1 MGFVR
6 WFKKDGKW
14 NINRITGT
22 AFICAAVVFSLV
34 GCFYTPYDPNAMNG
48 ELKNTA
54 PSLAHLFGTDNFG
67 RDVFS
72 RVMKGAGT
80 TFLVGL
86 SVVTAGAVGGCLL
99 GAFTGYFGGKADL
112 ILMRVNDAIA
122 AIPSIL
128 LALVFV
134 GVFGSGTVQLIAAL
148 GILFIPSFARVVRS
162 GFLVQKELDYVK
174 NARLMGAGHLRIM
187 FVHILPNLKSSLFSA
202 LAIGFNNAVLSEAA
216 MSYLSL
222 GVQPPDA
229 SLGRM
234 LSEAQPYLFRAP
246 WNAVAP
252 GLMILFSV
260 LGAGLLSLEG
270 GEKSG
275 GV

>member
-1 MGFVR
+1 MGAFGWMR
-6 WFKKDGKW
+6 KNGKL
-14 NINRITGT
+14 NINRSIGVVLLL
-22 AFICAAVVFSLV
+22 FAVLVSLV
-34 GCFYTPYDPNAMNG
+34 GCFFTPYDPNAMNA
-48 ELKNTA
+48 ELKNAA
-54 PSLAHLFGTDNFG
+54 PSFLHWFGTDNFG

-86 SVVTAGAVGGCLL
+86 SVVAIGAVGGCLL

-112 ILMRVNDAIA
+112 ILMRINDAVA

-134 GVFGSGTVQLIAAL
+134 SVFGSGTWQLIAAL

-187 FVHILPNLKSSLFSA
+187 FVHILPNIRGSLLSA

-234 LSEAQPYLFRAP
+234 LSEAQPYFFRAP
-246 WNAVAP
+246 WSAVAP
-252 GLMILFSV
+252 GMMILISV
-260 LGAGLLSLEG
+260 LGVGLLSLEG
-270 GEKSG
+270 GEKHG
-275 GV
+275 

>member
-1 MGFVR
+1 MAITG
-6 WFKKDGKW
+6 WFRKDGKW
-14 NINRITGT
+14 NVNRIIG
-22 AFICAAVVFSLV
+22 FMLVVIALVLSFV
-34 GCFYTPYDPNAMNG
+34 GCFYTPYDPNAMSAD
-48 ELKNTA
+48 LKNA
-54 PSLAHLFGTDNFG
+54 SPSLSHWFGTDNFG
-67 RDVFS
+67 RDVLS

-86 SVVTAGAVGGCLL
+86 SVVFIGAVGGCLL

-112 ILMRVNDAIA
+112 ILMRVNDAVA

-134 GVFGSGTVQLIAAL
+134 GVFGSGTAQLIAAL

-162 GFLVQKELDYVK
+162 GFVVQKELDYVK

-187 FVHILPNLKSSLFSA
+187 FVHILPNIRSSLFSA

-234 LSEAQPYLFRAP
+234 LSEAQPYFFRAP
-246 WNAVAP
+246 WNALAP
-252 GLMILFSV
+252 GFMILFCV
-260 LGAGLLSLEG
+260 LGVGLLSIGG
-270 GEKSG
+270 GESHD
-275 GV
+275 

>member
-1 MGFVR
+1 MER
-6 WFKKDGKW
+6 LKWLRKDGKW
-14 NINRITGT
+14 RIN
-22 AFICAAVVFSLV
+22 FIIGAGLFFLAALLSLI
-34 GCFYTPYDPNAMNG
+34 GCIYTPYDPNAMNG
-48 ELKNTA
+48 AMKNA
-54 PSLAHLFGTDNFG
+54 GPSLAHLFGTDNFG

-72 RVMKGAGT
+72 RVLKGSQT

-86 SVVTAGAVGGCLL
+86 AVVSIGAVGGTLM
-99 GAFTGYFGGKADL
+99 GAFTGYFGGKLDL
-112 ILMRVNDAIA
+112 ILMRINDAIA

-134 GVFGSGTVQLIAAL
+134 GAFGSGTVQLITAL
-148 GILFIPSFARVVRS
+148 GILFVPSFARVIRS
-162 GFLVQKELDYVK
+162 GFLVQKEYDYVK

-187 FVHILPNLKSSLFSA
+187 FVHILPNIKGSLLSA

-234 LSEAQPYLFRAP
+234 LSEAQPYLLRAP
-246 WNAVAP
+246 WCAIAP
-252 GLMILFSV
+252 GMMILLCV
-260 LGAGLLSLEG
+260 LGVGLMSIEG
-270 GEKSG
+270 GEKHD
-275 GV
+275 

>member
-1 MGFVR
+1 MHFIG

-14 NINRITGT
+14 KVNRIIG
-22 AFICAAVVFSLV
+22 AVLVVLAALISLV
-34 GCFYTPYDPNAMNG
+34 GCFYTPYDPNAMDAG
-48 ELKNTA
+48 LKNAA
-54 PSLAHLFGTDNFG
+54 PSLSHLFGTDNFG

-80 TFLVGL
+80 TFAVGL
-86 SVVTAGAVGGCLL
+86 AVVSIGAAGGCLL

-112 ILMRVNDAIA
+112 ILMRFNDAVA

-134 GVFGSGTVQLIAAL
+134 GIFGSGTGQLVAAL

-162 GFLVQKELDYVK
+162 GFVVQKELDYVK
-174 NARLMGAGHLRIM
+174 NARLMGASHLRIM
-187 FVHILPNLKSSLFSA
+187 FVHILPNIKSSLFSA
-202 LAIGFNNAVLSEAA
+202 LTIGFNNAVLSEAA

-252 GLMILFSV
+252 GLMILISV
-260 LGAGLLSLEG
+260 LGVGLLGLEG
-270 GEKSG
+270 GEKHD
-275 GV
+275 

>member
-1 MGFVR
+1 MSVTG
-6 WFKKDGKW
+6 WLKKDGKY
-14 NINRITGT
+14 NINRLVGLSFVIM
-22 AFICAAVVFSLV
+22 AVLISLV
-34 GCFYTPYDPNAMNG
+34 GCFYTPYDPNAMNADI
-48 ELKNTA
+48 KNAA
-54 PSLAHLFGTDNFG
+54 PSLSHLFGTDNFG

-80 TFLVGL
+80 TFLVGI
-86 SVVTAGAVGGCLL
+86 SVVSIGAVGGCLL
-99 GAFTGYFGGKADL
+99 GAFTGYFGGVADL
-112 ILMRVNDAIA
+112 ILMRVNDALA

-134 GVFGSGTVQLIAAL
+134 SVFGSGTVQLVAAL

-162 GFLVQKELDYVK
+162 GFVVQKELDYVK

-187 FVHILPNLKSSLFSA
+187 FVHILPNIKSSLLSA

-246 WNAVAP
+246 WNAIAP
-252 GLMILFSV
+252 GLMILISV
-260 LGAGLLSLEG
+260 LGVGLLSLEG
-270 GEKSG
+270 GGKHD
-275 GV
+275 

>member
-1 MGFVR
+1 MGAFGWMR
-6 WFKKDGKW
+6 KNGKL
-14 NINRITGT
+14 NINRSIGFVLVLF
-22 AFICAAVVFSLV
+22 AVLVSFI
-34 GCFYTPYDPNAMNG
+34 GCFFTPYDPNAMNA
-48 ELKNTA
+48 ELKNAA
-54 PSLAHLFGTDNFG
+54 PSFLHWFGTDNFG

-86 SVVTAGAVGGCLL
+86 SVVAIGAVGGCLL

-112 ILMRVNDAIA
+112 ILMRINDAVA

-134 GVFGSGTVQLIAAL
+134 SVFGSGTWQLIAAL

-187 FVHILPNLKSSLFSA
+187 FVYILPNIRGSLLSA

-234 LSEAQPYLFRAP
+234 LSEAQPYIFRAQ
-246 WNAVAP
+246 WSAVAP
-252 GLMILFSV
+252 GMMILISV
-260 LGAGLLSLEG
+260 LGVGLLSLEG
-270 GEKSG
+270 GEKHG
-275 GV
+275 

>member
-1 MGFVR
+1 MERKG
-6 WFKKDGKW
+6 WFYKNGRW
-14 NINRITGT
+14 NINRIIGVALVLLALLVSVTG
-22 AFICAAVVFSLV
+22 VF
-34 GCFYTPYDPNAMNG
+34 FTPYDPNAMNG
-48 ELKNTA
+48 SLKNTG
-54 PSLAHLFGTDNFG
+54 PSFSHWFGTDNFG
-67 RDVFS
+67 RDVLS

-80 TFLVGL
+80 TFFVGV
-86 SVVTAGAVGGCLL
+86 SVAAIGAVGGCLI

-112 ILMRVNDAIA
+112 IMMRINDAVA

-134 GVFGSGTVQLIAAL
+134 GIFGSGTTQLIAAL

-187 FVHILPNLKSSLFSA
+187 FVHILPNIKGSLGSA

-252 GLMILFSV
+252 GLMILLCV
-260 LGAGLLSLEG
+260 LGVGLLSLEG
-270 GEKSG
+270 GKRHG
-275 GV
+275 G

>member
-1 MGFVR
+1 MSFVG
-6 WFKKDGKW
+6 WLKKDGTW
-14 NINRITGT
+14 HVNRIIGC
-22 AFICAAVVFSLV
+22 ILVVFAVLISLL
-34 GCFYTPYDPNAMNG
+34 GCFFTPYDPNAINADLMNA
-48 ELKNTA
+48 A
-54 PSLAHLFGTDNFG
+54 PSPSHWFGTDNFG

-80 TFLVGL
+80 TFFVGL
-86 SVVTAGAVGGCLL
+86 SVVSIGAVGGCLL
-99 GAFTGYFGGKADL
+99 GALTGYFGGKADL
-112 ILMRVNDAIA
+112 ILMRVNDTVA

-134 GVFGSGTVQLIAAL
+134 GIFGGGTVQLIAAL
-148 GILFIPSFARVVRS
+148 GILFVPSFARVVRS
-162 GFLVQKELDYVK
+162 GFIVQKELDYVK
-174 NARLMGAGHLRIM
+174 NARLMGASHFRIM
-187 FVHILPNLKSSLFSA
+187 FVHILPNIKSSLLSA

-234 LSEAQPYLFRAP
+234 LSEAQPYLLYAP
-246 WNAVAP
+246 WSAAAP

-260 LGAGLLSLEG
+260 LGVGLLSLEG
-270 GEKSG
+270 GEK
-275 GV
+275 

>member
-1 MGFVR
+1 MSFVR

-14 NINRITGT
+14 NTNRIIGAVLVCT
-22 AFICAAVVFSLV
+22 AALFSLI
-34 GCFYTPYDPNAMNG
+34 GCFYTPYDPNAMNA
-48 ELKNTA
+48 ELKNA
-54 PSLAHLFGTDNFG
+54 PPSFSHLFGTDNFG

-80 TFLVGL
+80 TFFVGL
-86 SVVTAGAVGGCLL
+86 SVVITGAAGGCLL

-134 GVFGSGTVQLIAAL
+134 GAFGSGTVQLVTAL

-174 NARLMGAGHLRIM
+174 NARLMGAGNLRIM
-187 FVHILPNLKSSLFSA
+187 FVHILPNLKASLFSA

-246 WNAVAP
+246 WNAIAP
-252 GLMILFSV
+252 GMMILFSV
-260 LGAGLLSLEG
+260 LGVGLLGMEG
-270 GEKSG
+270 GEKNG

>member
-1 MGFVR
+1 MSVTG
-6 WFKKDGKW
+6 WLKKDGKW
-14 NINRITGT
+14 NVNRVIGCILVMLV
-22 AFICAAVVFSLV
+22 AVLSFI
-34 GCFYTPYDPNAMNG
+34 GCFYTPYDPNGMSA
-48 ELKNTA
+48 ELKNAA
-54 PSLAHLFGTDNFG
+54 PSLSHLFGTDNFG
-67 RDVFS
+67 RDVLS

-80 TFLVGL
+80 TFFVGL
-86 SVVTAGAVGGCLL
+86 SVVSIGAAGGCLL

-112 ILMRVNDAIA
+112 VLMRISDAIA

-134 GVFGSGTVQLIAAL
+134 GIFGSGTVQLIAAL
-148 GILFIPSFARVVRS
+148 GILFVPSFARVVRS

-174 NARLMGAGHLRIM
+174 NARLMGASHLRIM
-187 FVHILPNLKSSLFSA
+187 FVHILPNIRSSLLSA

-234 LSEAQPYLFRAP
+234 LSEAQPYIFSAP

-252 GLMILFSV
+252 GLMILFCV
-260 LGAGLLSLEG
+260 LGVGLLSLEG
-270 GEKSG
+270 GERHD
-275 GV
+275 

>member
-1 MGFVR
+1 MSFIG

-14 NINRITGT
+14 KANRIVGVVLVVL
-22 AFICAAVVFSLV
+22 AALISLV
-34 GCFYTPYDPNAMNG
+34 GCFYTPYDPNAMDAG
-48 ELKNTA
+48 LKNAA

-72 RVMKGAGT
+72 RVMKGSGT
-80 TFLVGL
+80 TFAVGL
-86 SVVTAGAVGGCLL
+86 AVVSIGAVGGCLV

-112 ILMRVNDAIA
+112 VLMRFNDAVA

-134 GVFGSGTVQLIAAL
+134 GVFGSGTVQLVAAL

-162 GFLVQKELDYVK
+162 GFVVQKELDYVK
-174 NARLMGAGHLRIM
+174 NARLMGASHLRIM

-260 LGAGLLSLEG
+260 LGVGLLSLEG
-270 GEKSG
+270 GEKHD
-275 GV
+275 

>member
-1 MGFVR
+1 MRLTG
-6 WFKKDGKW
+6 WFKKDGKY
-14 NINRITGT
+14 NINRIIGLVFVTM
-22 AFICAAVVFSLV
+22 AVLISLV
-34 GCFYTPYDPNAMNG
+34 GCFYTPYDPNAMDAG
-48 ELKNTA
+48 IKNAA
-54 PSLAHLFGTDNFG
+54 PSLSHLFGTDNFG
-67 RDVFS
+67 RDVLS

-80 TFLVGL
+80 TFAVGL
-86 SVVTAGAVGGCLL
+86 SVVSIGAVGGCLL

-112 ILMRVNDAIA
+112 ILMRFNDAVA

-162 GFLVQKELDYVK
+162 GFVVQKELDYVK
-174 NARLMGAGHLRIM
+174 NARLMGAGHFRIM
-187 FVHILPNLKSSLFSA
+187 FLHILPNIKSSLLSA

-246 WNAVAP
+246 WNAIAP

-260 LGAGLLSLEG
+260 LGVGLLSLEG
-270 GEKSG
+270 GEKHD
-275 GV
+275 

>member
-1 MGFVR
+1 MSVAC
-6 WFKKDGKW
+6 WLKKDGKY
-14 NINRITGT
+14 NINRIIGLLFV
-22 AFICAAVVFSLV
+22 AIALLISLV
-34 GCFYTPYDPNAMNG
+34 GCFYTPYDPNAMNADI
-48 ELKNTA
+48 KNAA
-54 PSLAHLFGTDNFG
+54 PSFSHLFGTDNFG

-80 TFLVGL
+80 TFLVGI
-86 SVVTAGAVGGCLL
+86 SVVSIGAVCGCLL
-99 GAFTGYFGGKADL
+99 GAFTGYFGGLADL
-112 ILMRVNDAIA
+112 ILMRVNDALA

-134 GVFGSGTVQLIAAL
+134 SVFGSGTVQLVAAL

-162 GFLVQKELDYVK
+162 GFVVQKELDYVK

-187 FVHILPNLKSSLFSA
+187 FVHILPNIKSSLLSA

-252 GLMILFSV
+252 GLMILISV
-260 LGAGLLSLEG
+260 LGVGLLSLEG
-270 GEKSG
+270 GEKHD
-275 GV
+275 

>member
-1 MGFVR
+1 MSFRG
-6 WFKKDGKW
+6 WLKKNGKY
-14 NINRITGT
+14 NSNRIVGMIFVT
-22 AFICAAVVFSLV
+22 AAVVISLV
-34 GCFYTPYDPNAMNG
+34 GCFYTPYDPNAMNADI
-48 ELKNTA
+48 KNAA
-54 PSLAHLFGTDNFG
+54 PSFLHLFGTDNFG

-86 SVVTAGAVGGCLL
+86 SVVAIGATGGCLL

-112 ILMRVNDAIA
+112 ILMRVNDALA

-134 GVFGSGTVQLIAAL
+134 SVFGSGTVQLVAAL
-148 GILFIPSFARVVRS
+148 GLLFIPSFARVVRS
-162 GFLVQKELDYVK
+162 GFVVQKELDYVK

-187 FVHILPNLKSSLFSA
+187 FVHILPNIKSSLFSA

-252 GLMILFSV
+252 GLMILISV
-260 LGAGLLSLEG
+260 LGVGLLSLEG
-270 GEKSG
+270 GEKHD
-275 GV
+275 

>member
-1 MGFVR
+1 MSVIG

-14 NINRITGT
+14 KLNRVVGLTLVVL
-22 AFICAAVVFSLV
+22 AALISLI
-34 GCFYTPYDPNAMNG
+34 GYFYTPYDPNAMDAT
-48 ELKNTA
+48 LKNA
-54 PSLAHLFGTDNFG
+54 SPSLTHLFGTDNFG

-80 TFLVGL
+80 TFAVGL
-86 SVVTAGAVGGCLL
+86 SVLAIGATGGCLL

-112 ILMRVNDAIA
+112 ILMRFNDAVA

-134 GVFGSGTVQLIAAL
+134 GVFGSGTVQLVAAL

-162 GFLVQKELDYVK
+162 GFVVQKELDYVK
-174 NARLMGAGHLRIM
+174 NARLMGASHLRIM
-187 FVHILPNLKSSLFSA
+187 FVHILPNIKSSLFSA

-260 LGAGLLSLEG
+260 LGVGLLSLEG
-270 GEKSG
+270 GEKHD
-275 GV
+275 

>member
-1 MGFVR
+1 MNVTG
-6 WFKKDGKW
+6 WLKKDGKW
-14 NINRITGT
+14 KVNRIIGVVLVGL
-22 AFICAAVVFSLV
+22 AVIVSLT
-34 GCFYTPYDPNAMNG
+34 GCFYTPYDPDAMDAT
-48 ELKNTA
+48 LKNA
-54 PSLAHLFGTDNFG
+54 SPSLSHLFGTDNFG
-67 RDVFS
+67 RDVLS

-80 TFLVGL
+80 TLLVGL
-86 SVVTAGAVGGCLL
+86 AVVSIGAVGGCLM

-112 ILMRVNDAIA
+112 ILMRVNDAVA

-134 GVFGSGTVQLIAAL
+134 GVFGSGTVQLVAAL

-162 GFLVQKELDYVK
+162 GFIVQKELDYVK

-187 FVHILPNLKSSLFSA
+187 FVHILPNIKSSLLSA

-222 GVQPPDA
+222 GVQPPHA

-260 LGAGLLSLEG
+260 LGVGLLSLEG
-270 GEKSG
+270 GEKHE
-275 GV
+275 

>member
-1 MGFVR
+1 MSVVG
-6 WFKKDGKW
+6 WLKKDGKW
-14 NINRITGT
+14 KMNRVLGL
-22 AFICAAVVFSLV
+22 ALVVLAALVSLV
-34 GCFYTPYDPNAMNG
+34 GCFYTPYDPNAMDATI
-48 ELKNTA
+48 KNA
-54 PSLAHLFGTDNFG
+54 SPSLTHLFGTDNFG

-72 RVMKGAGT
+72 RVMKGSGT
-80 TFLVGL
+80 TFAVGL
-86 SVVTAGAVGGCLL
+86 AVVSIGAVGGCLI

-112 ILMRVNDAIA
+112 ILMRFNDAVA

-134 GVFGSGTVQLIAAL
+134 GVFGSGTVQLVAAL

-162 GFLVQKELDYVK
+162 GFVVQKELDYVK
-174 NARLMGAGHLRIM
+174 NARLMGASHLRIM

-260 LGAGLLSLEG
+260 LGVGLLSLEG
-270 GEKSG
+270 GEKHD
-275 GV
+275 

>member
-1 MGFVR
+1 MNFGS
-6 WFKKDGKW
+6 WFYKDGKW
-14 NINRITGT
+14 KMNRIIGT
-22 AFICAAVVFSLV
+22 VLVGLAVVLSLV
-34 GCFYTPYDPNAMNG
+34 GCFYTPYDPNAIDAT
-48 ELKNTA
+48 LKNAA
-54 PSLAHLFGTDNFG
+54 PSLSHWFGTDNFG
-67 RDVFS
+67 RDILS

-86 SVVTAGAVGGCLL
+86 SVVSIGAVGGCLL

-112 ILMRVNDAIA
+112 VLMRVNDAVA

-148 GILFIPSFARVVRS
+148 GILFVPSFARVVRS
-162 GFLVQKELDYVK
+162 GFVVQKELDYVK
-174 NARLMGAGHLRIM
+174 NARLMGAGHLRVM
-187 FVHILPNLKSSLFSA
+187 FVHILPNLKSSLLSA

-234 LSEAQPYLFRAP
+234 LSEAQTYFLRAP
-246 WNAVAP
+246 WNALAP

-260 LGAGLLSLEG
+260 LGVGLLSLEG
-270 GEKSG
+270 GEQHD
-275 GV
+275 

>member
-1 MGFVR
+1 MRFG
-6 WFKKDGKW
+6 WLKKNGKL
-14 NINRITGT
+14 NINLILGLIL
-22 AFICAAVVFSLV
+22 FCGAVLFSV
-34 GCFYTPYDPNAMNG
+34 IGCFYTPYAPNAMNAD
-48 ELKNTA
+48 LKNAA
-54 PSLAHLFGTDNFG
+54 PSLAHPFGTDNFG
-67 RDVFS
+67 RDVLS

-86 SVVTAGAVGGCLL
+86 SVVSIGALGGCLL

-112 ILMRVNDAIA
+112 ILMRVNDAVA

-134 GVFGSGTVQLIAAL
+134 GAFGSGTVQLIAAL

-187 FVHILPNLKSSLFSA
+187 FVHILPNLKGSLFSA

-246 WNAVAP
+246 WNAIAP
-252 GLMILFSV
+252 GMMILLSV
-260 LGAGLLSLEG
+260 LGVGLLSLEG
-270 GEKSG
+270 GEKHG
-275 GV
+275 

>member
-1 MGFVR
+1 MSIIG

-14 NINRITGT
+14 KMNRIIGVVLV
-22 AFICAAVVFSLV
+22 ALAVLISLV
-34 GCFYTPYDPNAMNG
+34 GCFYTPYDPNAMDAG
-48 ELKNTA
+48 IKNA
-54 PSLAHLFGTDNFG
+54 SPSLAHLFGTDNFG
-67 RDVFS
+67 RDVLS

-80 TFLVGL
+80 TFAVGL
-86 SVVTAGAVGGCLL
+86 AVVSIGAVGGCLL

-112 ILMRVNDAIA
+112 ILMRFNDAVA

-134 GVFGSGTVQLIAAL
+134 GIFGSGTVQLVAAL

-162 GFLVQKELDYVK
+162 GYVVQKELDYVK
-174 NARLMGAGHLRIM
+174 NARLMGASHLRIM
-187 FVHILPNLKSSLFSA
+187 FVHILPNVKSSLFSA

-246 WNAVAP
+246 WNAIAP

-260 LGAGLLSLEG
+260 LGVGLLSLEG
-270 GEKSG
+270 GEKHD
-275 GV
+275 

>member
-14 NINRITGT
+14 NINRITGV
-22 AFICAAVVFSLV
+22 AFICAALVFSLV
-34 GCFYTPYDPNAMNG
+34 GCFYTPYDPNAING

-112 ILMRVNDAIA
+112 VLMRVNDAIA

-134 GVFGSGTVQLIAAL
+134 GVFDSGTVQLIAAL

>member
-1 MGFVR
+1 MSVVG
-6 WFKKDGKW
+6 WLKKDGKW
-14 NINRITGT
+14 KMNRVLGLVLVVL
-22 AFICAAVVFSLV
+22 AALISLV
-34 GCFYTPYDPNAMNG
+34 GCFYTPYDPNAMDATI
-48 ELKNTA
+48 KNA
-54 PSLAHLFGTDNFG
+54 SPSLSHLFGTDNFG

-72 RVMKGAGT
+72 RVMKGSGT
-80 TFLVGL
+80 TFAVGL
-86 SVVTAGAVGGCLL
+86 AVVSIGAVGGCLL

-112 ILMRVNDAIA
+112 ILMRLNDAVA

-134 GVFGSGTVQLIAAL
+134 GVFGSGTVQLVTAL

-162 GFLVQKELDYVK
+162 GFVVQKELDYVK
-174 NARLMGAGHLRIM
+174 NARLMGASHLRIM

-234 LSEAQPYLFRAP
+234 LSEAQPYILRAP

-260 LGAGLLSLEG
+260 LGVGLLSLEG
-270 GEKSG
+270 GAKHD
-275 GV
+275 

>member
-1 MGFVR
+1 MAIKG
-6 WFKKDGKW
+6 WFKKDEKW
-14 NINRITGT
+14 NINRIIGVVLVV
-22 AFICAAVVFSLV
+22 IAVAFSLV
-34 GCFYTPYDPNAMNG
+34 GCFYTPYDPNAMSAG
-48 ELKNTA
+48 LKNA
-54 PSLAHLFGTDNFG
+54 SPSLSHWFGTDNFG
-67 RDVFS
+67 RDVLS

-86 SVVTAGAVGGCLL
+86 SVVSIGVVGGCFL

-112 ILMRVNDAIA
+112 ILMRINDAVA

-134 GVFGSGTVQLIAAL
+134 GIFGSGTLQLIAAL

-162 GFLVQKELDYVK
+162 GFVVQKELDYVK

-187 FVHILPNLKSSLFSA
+187 FVHILPNIRGSLFSA

-234 LSEAQPYLFRAP
+234 LSEAQPYFFRAP
-246 WNAVAP
+246 WNALAP
-252 GLMILFSV
+252 GFMILFCV
-260 LGAGLLSLEG
+260 LGVGLLSIGG
-270 GEKSG
+270 GESHD
-275 GV
+275 

>member
-1 MGFVR
+1 MR
-6 WFKKDGKW
+6 LAWFRKNGKW
-14 NINRITGT
+14 NGNRIFGT
-22 AFICAAVVFSLV
+22 VLVALAVLLSLI
-34 GCFYTPYDPNAMNG
+34 GCFYTPYDPNAMDAGLQN
-48 ELKNTA
+48 A
-54 PSLAHLFGTDNFG
+54 PPSFSHWFGTDNFG

-80 TFLVGL
+80 TFFVGI
-86 SVVTAGAVGGCLL
+86 SVVSIGAVGGCVL

-112 ILMRVNDAIA
+112 ILMRVNDAVA
-122 AIPSIL
+122 AIPSIF

-134 GVFGSGTVQLIAAL
+134 GAFGSGTVQLIAAL

-187 FVHILPNLKSSLFSA
+187 FVHILPNLRGSLLPA

-234 LSEAQPYLFRAP
+234 LSEAQPYLLRAP

-252 GLMILFSV
+252 GLMILVSV
-260 LGAGLLSLEG
+260 LGVGLLSLEG
-270 GEKSG
+270 GEKHD
-275 GV
+275 

>member
-1 MGFVR
+1 MSVVG
-6 WFKKDGKW
+6 WLKKDGKW
-14 NINRITGT
+14 KMNRVVGLVLVVL
-22 AFICAAVVFSLV
+22 AALVSLV
-34 GCFYTPYDPNAMNG
+34 GCFYTPYDPNAMDAT
-48 ELKNTA
+48 LKNA
-54 PSLAHLFGTDNFG
+54 SPSLAHLFGTDNFG

-72 RVMKGAGT
+72 RVMKGSGT
-80 TFLVGL
+80 TFAVGL
-86 SVVTAGAVGGCLL
+86 AVVSIGAVGGCLV

-112 ILMRVNDAIA
+112 ILMRFNDAVA

-134 GVFGSGTVQLIAAL
+134 GVFGSGTIQLVAAL

-162 GFLVQKELDYVK
+162 GFVVQKELDYVK
-174 NARLMGAGHLRIM
+174 NARLMGASHLRIM
-187 FVHILPNLKSSLFSA
+187 FVHILPNLKGSLFSA

-260 LGAGLLSLEG
+260 LGVGLLSLEG
-270 GEKSG
+270 GEKHD
-275 GV
+275 

>member
-1 MGFVR
+1 MRSGR
-6 WFKKDGKW
+6 LKRNRKR
-14 NINRITGT
+14 NINLIIGMVL
-22 AFICAAVVFSLV
+22 FLAAILFSLI
-34 GCFYTPYDPNAMNG
+34 GCFYTPYDPNVMNA
-48 ELKNTA
+48 ELMNAA
-54 PSLAHLFGTDNFG
+54 PSPAHLFGTDNFG

-80 TFLVGL
+80 TFLVGFC
-86 SVVTAGAVGGCLL
+86 VVSIGAAGGCLL

-112 ILMRVNDAIA
+112 ILMRINDTVA

-134 GVFGSGTVQLIAAL
+134 GAFGSGTVQLIAAL
-148 GILFIPSFARVVRS
+148 GILFIPSFARVTRG
-162 GFLVQKELDYVK
+162 GFVVQKELDYVK

-202 LAIGFNNAVLSEAA
+202 IAIGFNNAVLSEAA

-234 LSEAQPYLFRAP
+234 LSEAQPYLSRAP

-252 GLMILFSV
+252 GLMILISV
-260 LGAGLLSLEG
+260 LGVGLLSLEG

-275 GV
+275 

>member
-1 MGFVR
+1 MAITG
-6 WFKKDGKW
+6 WFRKDGKW
-14 NINRITGT
+14 NINRIIGV
-22 AFICAAVVFSLV
+22 ALVVIAVAFSLI
-34 GCFYTPYDPNAMNG
+34 GCFYTPYDPNAMHA
-48 ELKNTA
+48 ELKNA
-54 PSLAHLFGTDNFG
+54 SPSLSHWFGTDNFG
-67 RDVFS
+67 RDVLS

-80 TFLVGL
+80 TFFVGL
-86 SVVTAGAVGGCLL
+86 SVVTIGAVGGCLL

-112 ILMRVNDAIA
+112 ILMRVNDAVA

-134 GVFGSGTVQLIAAL
+134 GVFGSGTLQLIAAL

-162 GFLVQKELDYVK
+162 GFVVQKELDYVK
-174 NARLMGAGHLRIM
+174 NARLMGAGHVRVM
-187 FVHILPNLKSSLFSA
+187 FVHILPNIRNSLFSA

-234 LSEAQPYLFRAP
+234 LSEAQPYFFRAP
-246 WNAVAP
+246 WNALAP
-252 GLMILFSV
+252 GCMILFCV
-260 LGAGLLSLEG
+260 LGVGLLSIGG
-270 GEKSG
+270 GESHD
-275 GV
+275 

>member
-1 MGFVR
+1 MKFLN
-6 WFKKDGKW
+6 WFQRDGKW
-14 NINRITGT
+14 NVNRMIGFVLV
-22 AFICAAVVFSLV
+22 AFAVLLSLV
-34 GCFYTPYDPNAMNG
+34 GCFYTPYDPNAMDAG
-48 ELKNTA
+48 MKNVA
-54 PSLAHLFGTDNFG
+54 PSLSHLFGTDNFG
-67 RDVFS
+67 RDVLS

-86 SVVTAGAVGGCLL
+86 SVVSIGAVGGCLM

-112 ILMRVNDAIA
+112 ILMRVNDAVA

-134 GVFGSGTVQLIAAL
+134 GAFGSGTVQLVAAL
-148 GILFIPSFARVVRS
+148 GILFVPSFARVVRS
-162 GFLVQKELDYVK
+162 GFVVQKELDYVK
-174 NARLMGAGHLRIM
+174 NARLMGASHLRIM
-187 FVHILPNLKSSLFSA
+187 FVHILPNIKSSLLSA

-234 LSEAQPYLFRAP
+234 LSEAQPYLLRAP
-246 WNAVAP
+246 WSAAAP
-252 GLMILFSV
+252 GLMILLSV
-260 LGAGLLSLEG
+260 LGVGLLSLEG
-270 GEKSG
+270 GEK
-275 GV
+275 

>member
-1 MGFVR
+1 MSVTG
-6 WFKKDGKW
+6 WLKKDGKY
-14 NINRITGT
+14 NINRLVGLSFVIM
-22 AFICAAVVFSLV
+22 AVLISLV
-34 GCFYTPYDPNAMNG
+34 GCFYTPYDPNAMNADI
-48 ELKNTA
+48 KNAA
-54 PSLAHLFGTDNFG
+54 PSLSHLFGTDNFG

-80 TFLVGL
+80 TFLVGI
-86 SVVTAGAVGGCLL
+86 SVVSIGAVGGCLL
-99 GAFTGYFGGKADL
+99 GAFTGYFGGVADL
-112 ILMRVNDAIA
+112 ILMRVNDALA

-134 GVFGSGTVQLIAAL
+134 SVFGSGTVQLVAAL

-162 GFLVQKELDYVK
+162 GFVVQKELDYVK

-187 FVHILPNLKSSLFSA
+187 FVHILPNIKSSLLSA

-246 WNAVAP
+246 WNAIAP

-260 LGAGLLSLEG
+260 LGVGLLSLEG
-270 GEKSG
+270 GEKHE
-275 GV
+275 